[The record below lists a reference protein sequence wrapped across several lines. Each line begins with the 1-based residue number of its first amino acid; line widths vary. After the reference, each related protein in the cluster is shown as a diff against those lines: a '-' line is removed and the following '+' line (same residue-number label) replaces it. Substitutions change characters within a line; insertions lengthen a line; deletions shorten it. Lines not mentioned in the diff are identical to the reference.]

1 MWRGLIMSLQAM
13 PGLENNFRSH
23 PIWSTLHGLGTRNG
37 SLEWNNVPLKQRCKY
52 NILHKGIAVY
62 TIYNVITV
70 EWHIRVTLPAQRPV
84 WMLQNLLLLCIL
96 YYLQEYWPPEINIYV
111 DISSWKKPSLH
122 AYQWDNTK
130 SNLDVP
136 VHDSIFVQVLESK
149 QYLLRVS
156 SYDLLNELV
165 EIVTNKKITKVH
177 WLIR

>member
-96 YYLQEYWPPEINIYV
+96 YYLQEYWPPEINIYTLTSV
-111 DISSWKKPSLH
+111 AEKNQAYMHINEIIRKATLMSLCMIPFLCKYSSPS
-122 AYQWDNTK
+122 N
-130 SNLDVP
+130 
-136 VHDSIFVQVLESK
+136 ICFV
-149 QYLLRVS
+149 
-156 SYDLLNELV
+156 
-165 EIVTNKKITKVH
+165 
-177 WLIR
+177 